1 MTPAEPGPDGPP
13 DRPWVGP
20 SDGASPADP
29 PLAGPP
35 PPRVPPAG
43 AEPSA
48 ARDGLA
54 LPDVRALVERLGAGG
69 ARPSD
74 QPPAWPP
81 AEAGAAS
88 RGAEPAQAVR
98 DRGGEGRPSRWR
110 TFGGCLV
117 LAAVAALATGPS
129 GDGDRPLAG
138 ARGSLAGARGGL
150 FLAAAVLAW
159 LVVTWLPWLR
169 GWLAGPPRGAA
180 ERAREHAAGVR
191 DRARLRHRR
200 RRRRLSRLAQA
211 LRDVAGA
218 ARHGARLALPP
229 SGQRRRARL
238 GGRPAAGPPRRQ
250 SLADALSRPSRQA
263 AEAVAPPPE
272 PADGREAA
280 PPASAREREV
290 APEVAPWHRT
300 WAARSKWAV
309 PSQGGPARTANGGAP
324 AAAAEV
330 AGRRWAHRR
339 SRTVGHAVALAAAVA
354 APLAVSTAAQ
364 QSMVNDI
371 GLYALLALGLNVVVG
386 YAGLLD
392 LGYIAFFA
400 IGAYTAAY
408 LCSAAA
414 MPWHAPVRIN
424 PFLAMPVAVAVAAL
438 AGIALGAPTLRL
450 RGDYLAIVT
459 LGFGEIVQL
468 LANNADGITG
478 GARGVFG
485 VPPLSVHAG
494 GLHYAWGLAPLPYYY
509 LLLVLVILVMAVLGV
524 WERSRTGRAWAAI
537 RQDEVAAEAT
547 GVRTMRMKLLA
558 FAIGASVSG
567 FAGVVLATKQFFNPQ
582 TFSLQASLL
591 VLTVV
596 IFGGMGSRLGVV
608 VGAVVLQGL
617 AFFLRDRVP
626 AADRFIY
633 FGAIVMIMMVFRPQG
648 LLPPR
653 PLGTSPVPPRAT
665 GLAEPAQARRQVP
678 AGGGPPEESVPV
690 GAVPPGTG
698 DGDARTADAAGGE
711 AAGDEVP
718 TVPREGRA

>member
-1 MTPAEPGPDGPP
+1 VTPAGPGSGE
-13 DRPWVGP
+13 
-20 SDGASPADP
+20 
-29 PLAGPP
+29 
-35 PPRVPPAG
+35 PPATG
-43 AEPSA
+43 DE
-48 ARDGLA
+48 DLG
-54 LPDVRALVERLGAGG
+54 LPDVRVLVERLGSAG
-69 ARPSD
+69 AHPSE
-74 QPPAWPP
+74 QPPARPP
-81 AEAGAAS
+81 SEAGPSSGREAAVL
-88 RGAEPAQAVR
+88 ADPA
-98 DRGGEGRPSRWR
+98 RGGQARTGDGRASGWR
-110 TFGGCLV
+110 RLGGCLM
-117 LAAVAALATGPS
+117 LALLAALATGPS

-138 ARGSLAGARGGL
+138 ARGSLAGARGAL
-150 FLAAAVLAW
+150 FLSAAVLAW
-159 LVVTWLPWLR
+159 LGVTWSPWLR
-169 GWLAGPPRGAA
+169 GWFAGPPRRAA
-180 ERAREHAAGVR
+180 DRARERAAGVR
-191 DRARLRHRR
+191 DRAGLRRRHHRR
-200 RRRRLSRLAQA
+200 RVRRLIRAVREL
-211 LRDVAGA
+211 AGA

-229 SGQRRRARL
+229 AGRRRRARL
-238 GGRPAAGPPRRQ
+238 ASRPAAAPPERQ
-250 SLADALSRPSRQA
+250 SLTDALSRPSRQA
-263 AEAVAPPPE
+263 AEA
-272 PADGREAA
+272 GAA
-280 PPASAREREV
+280 EGVGETLLEENPLASSRERAA

-300 WAARSKWAV
+300 WAARSKWTV
-309 PSQGGPARTANGGAP
+309 PAQAGRDQTSGARALASEPRAPATAGGHRARRRGRTAGYAL
-324 AAAAEV
+324 
-330 AGRRWAHRR
+330 
-339 SRTVGHAVALAAAVA
+339 ALAAAVA

-408 LCSAAA
+408 LCSATA
-414 MPWHAPVRIN
+414 MPWHAVVRIN

-485 VPPLSVHAG
+485 VPPLSVHVG
-494 GLHYAWGLAPLPYYY
+494 GLHYAWGLEPLPYYY
-509 LLLVLVILVMAVLGV
+509 LLVVLVTLVMAVLGV

-537 RQDEVAAEAT
+537 RQDEIAAEAT

-653 PLGTSPVPPRAT
+653 PLGVNPIPPPRPGAAAP
-665 GLAEPAQARRQVP
+665 GPAQRRAL
-678 AGGGPPEESVPV
+678 AGS
-690 GAVPPGTG
+690 GA
-698 DGDARTADAAGGE
+698 A
-711 AAGDEVP
+711 DEVP

>member
-1 MTPAEPGPDGPP
+1 VRAGRAEPW
-13 DRPWVGP
+13 R
-20 SDGASPADP
+20 
-29 PLAGPP
+29 
-35 PPRVPPAG
+35 
-43 AEPSA
+43 
-48 ARDGLA
+48 
-54 LPDVRALVERLGAGG
+54 RL
-69 ARPSD
+69 
-74 QPPAWPP
+74 
-81 AEAGAAS
+81 
-88 RGAEPAQAVR
+88 
-98 DRGGEGRPSRWR
+98 
-110 TFGGCLV
+110 GGCLL
-117 LAAVAALATGPS
+117 LAAVAALVTGPS
-129 GDGDRPLAG
+129 GDADRPLAG
-138 ARGSLAGARGGL
+138 VRGSMAGARGVL
-150 FLAAAVLAW
+150 FLTAAVVAW
-159 LVVTWLPWLR
+159 LGVTCWPSLR
-169 GWLAGPPRGAA
+169 GWLRRAPRRAV
-180 ERAREHAAGVR
+180 ERAREGAAGMR
-191 DRARLRHRR
+191 DRSGRR
-200 RRRRLSRLAQA
+200 RRRR
-211 LRDVAGA
+211 D
-218 ARHGARLALPP
+218 
-229 SGQRRRARL
+229 
-238 GGRPAAGPPRRQ
+238 RQ

-263 AEAVAPPPE
+263 VPDPAGLPDPAGPSAPAGAPAPCGAPLSPE
-272 PADGREAA
+272 PPGTAGTAG
-280 PPASAREREV
+280 SGGTITV
-290 APEVAPWHRT
+290 VAPWHRT
-300 WAARSKWAV
+300 WATRSKWMVPIQGGGGRTSRGAV
-309 PSQGGPARTANGGAP
+309 PAQAGPVASRFRRPARRRTA
-324 AAAAEV
+324 
-330 AGRRWAHRR
+330 
-339 SRTVGHAVALAAAVA
+339 VGYALALAAAVV
-354 APLAVSTAAQ
+354 APLVVSTAAQ

-392 LGYIAFFA
+392 LGYVAFFA
-400 IGAYTAAY
+400 IGAYTAGY
-408 LCSAAA
+408 LCSATA

-485 VPPLSVHAG
+485 VPPLSVRVG
-494 GLHYAWGLAPLPYYY
+494 GFHYAWGLEPLPYYY
-509 LLLVLVILVMAVLGV
+509 LLLVLVIVVMAVLGV

-653 PLGTSPVPPRAT
+653 PRPLLAGPR
-665 GLAEPAQARRQVP
+665 
-678 AGGGPPEESVPV
+678 
-690 GAVPPGTG
+690 PPGRDTARLSPG
-698 DGDARTADAAGGE
+698 TRRPTSLTIPGRPDDGDAD
-711 AAGDEVP
+711 DEVP
-718 TVPREGRA
+718 TVPREADL